1 MIDNL
6 CPSRDK
12 ILIKR
17 LEEDEC
23 TPGGIIKPETAK
35 SKGQT
40 GTVLATG
47 PGIEKDGKLKSVAV
61 QKGEIVCFGKYVG
74 TELDD
79 DHLIIGEE
87 DVLAV
92 LKK

>member
-1 MIDNL
+1 MTDNL
-6 CPSRDK
+6 YPSRDK

-17 LEEDEC
+17 LEEEER
-23 TPGGIIKPETAK
+23 TPGGIIKPETAQ

-47 PGIEKDGKLKSVAV
+47 PGIERDGKLKPIAIQV
-61 QKGEIVCFGKYVG
+61 GDRICFGKYVG

-79 DHLIIGEE
+79 DHLIISEE
-87 DVLAV
+87 DVLAT